1 MKSLFPLSVFWMYG
15 FFSRTLLG
23 HHVVHVVATECPIMV
38 GQVTHTTFT
47 VGMSFWDTRFYRRRR
62 RILE

>member
-1 MKSLFPLSVFWMYG
+1 MKSLFPLSVSGCTVFQ
-15 FFSRTLLG
+15 SRTLLG
-23 HHVVHVVATECPIMV
+23 HHVVHAVATECPIMV

-47 VGMSFWDTRFYRRRR
+47 AGASFWDTRFYRRRR